1 MTSTASKGS
10 RSTVGWWPWVL
21 MAVVVV
27 ALLAVGSLG
36 GDPPT
41 LEERAQN
48 LEESIRCPSCA
59 SQSVAN
65 SDAPSA
71 EAVRVLIA
79 ERLEAGDSNEEIRDY
94 VASRYPNG
102 RQLLLDPTGEGFG
115 ALVWA
120 LPVVAVIV
128 AVAALVRRFGDWRP
142 GELQATEEDRDLVAA
157 ALARRGEAGA
167 DGGNGPDG
175 GSGPYGAPS
184 VDAAGGDES

>member
-1 MTSTASKGS
+1 
-10 RSTVGWWPWVL
+10 

-36 GDPPT
+36 GEPPT
-41 LEERAQN
+41 LEDRAQN

-79 ERLEAGDSNEEIRDY
+79 ERLEAGDSDEEIRDY

-102 RQLLLDPTGEGFG
+102 RQLLLDPSGEGFG

-120 LPVVAVIV
+120 LPVVAAVV

-142 GELQATEEDRDLVAA
+142 GALDATAEDRALVDA
-157 ALARRGEAGA
+157 ALATSPDDRTGDPAGA
-167 DGGNGPDG
+167 AEQEPR
-175 GSGPYGAPS
+175 
-184 VDAAGGDES
+184 E